1 MIMVCNHVL
10 PSTNGR
16 IIKGSTF
23 FILLYCCLI
32 VCCLCTMGVCFS
44 FLFLESL
51 DMALVIPGP
60 MARFLLEFIW
70 PVYLCLK
77 TIHNV
82 YAFE

>member
-1 MIMVCNHVL
+1 MMIMVCNHVL

-44 FLFLESL
+44 FFLFLGELESSL

-60 MARFLLEFIW
+60 MARFLFGI
-70 PVYLCLK
+70 YLAGIPLP
-77 TIHNV
+77 
-82 YAFE
+82 